1 MKPNPRVLSAV
12 VAILGTQAAAAFA
25 QSQPAAAGASDTGSL
40 AEVIVTAQRVAQNIQ
55 DVPMTVQ
62 ALTGNTLSELNVQT
76 FDQYIKYLP
85 NVTQTSDGPAQGN
98 IFMRGLA
105 TSQQGSIGQ
114 GAGTTGQF
122 PMVATY
128 LDEESVS
135 MPGRNLD
142 VYAADIDR
150 IEVLEGPQ
158 GTLFGGG
165 ALSGVIRYVTHGP
178 KLGLTEGSVT
188 AGYGV
193 TAHGDP
199 DSNLIGVLNLPILED
214 HLAVRGVIY
223 QDHQGGYID
232 NVPSTFT
239 RAGTDEGFQLY
250 NGGVVP
256 TNSVAINNYQQAGG
270 HINPLTY
277 TGLRVEL
284 LYKINDEWDALLSQ
298 SYQNMDAQGVF
309 YQMPYSSEDVTFN
322 ALGEPI
328 GSHPL
333 PALSVTLFNPSFDK
347 DRFENTALV
356 VNGTIGDLKLIYS
369 GSYLVR
375 NVEQVQDYTNY
386 ARGVFGYYY
395 QCAGYSSDPATG
407 QCYTPSTTWR
417 ESERITHQSHELR
430 LSTPAGWRLR
440 ALAGVYWERYAM
452 LDQTHWSY
460 VTVPTCSTSLDV
472 NCYLPIEPWP
482 GSPTFTPLPA
492 SGFFDD
498 TQRGYKQL
506 AEFAS
511 VDLDI
516 VPKVLTVSA
525 GIRHFKYDENESGG
539 DVGSFY
545 CKAFAPTTYF
555 GFCGMNPQA
564 GAFGSS
570 PPYGTDFASNPYS
583 ASFSGNRGRA
593 SVSWHVTPDVML
605 YYTWSQGFRPG
616 TFNRSTGCHLPGPDA
631 VDQYCT
637 PAGTVPDNVTN
648 NEVGWKSQWFDHRL
662 QFNTSIYQE
671 VWDDAQVGFFCP
683 QCGLGN
689 LTFNTNG
696 PRYRVRG
703 FEPSLLARL
712 TQGLMVQLAA
722 SWHSGE
728 QTNSPYLIDN
738 NPASVNHGKAITSIP
753 NPYGAVGSPLAYSPA
768 FNMNA
773 RVRYDWA
780 MGNYALFLQA
790 GAVHQAHMLT
800 ATGYVP
806 AYDIPAYTSY
816 DAAAGIGKGSWNVQ
830 LYGQNITNLN
840 TPTDISGDLFV
851 LTEVPVHPRV
861 LGIRFDYDFRS
872 EGK

>member
-1 MKPNPRVLSAV
+1 MRLNPKVCRAV
-12 VAILGTQAAAAFA
+12 VAILGAHAAAALA
-25 QSQPAAAGASDTGSL
+25 QAQTTGATSTTDQTSL
-40 AEVIVTAQRVAQNIQ
+40 AEVIVTAQRVEQNIQ

-62 ALTGNTLSELNVQT
+62 ALSGNTLSQLNVQT

-85 NVTQTSDGPAQGN
+85 DVTQTSDGPAQGN

-165 ALSGVIRYVTHGP
+165 ALSGVIRYVTNKP
-178 KLGLTEGSVT
+178 KIDVTEGSVT
-188 AGYGV
+188 AGYGF

-199 DSNLIGVLNLPILED
+199 DSNLIGVLNLPLVAD
-214 HLAVRGVIY
+214 HLAIRGVIY
-223 QDHQGGYID
+223 DDHQGGYIN

-239 RAGTDEGFQLY
+239 RAGTDEGFTLF

-256 TNSVAINNYQQAGG
+256 TNSVAITNSTVVGN
-270 HINPLTY
+270 HINPLDY
-277 TGLRVEL
+277 DGIRVEV
-284 LYKINDEWDALLSQ
+284 LYKINDGWDALLSQ

-309 YQMPYSSEDVTFN
+309 YEMPYSSEGVTFN
-322 ALGEPI
+322 KLGEPI
-328 GSHPL
+328 GSLPL
-333 PALSVTLFNPSFDK
+333 PPLSVTLFNPSFDK

-395 QCAGYSSDPATG
+395 QCAGYSSNPATG

-417 ESERITHQSHELR
+417 ENERITHQSHELR
-430 LSTPAGWRLR
+430 LSIPEIWRIS
-440 ALAGVYWERYAM
+440 ALAGVYWEDYAM

-460 VTVPTCSTSLDV
+460 VTVPTCSASLDV
-472 NCYLPIEPWP
+472 NCFLPLEPWP
-482 GSPTFTPLPA
+482 GSPAYTPLPDT
-492 SGFFDD
+492 GFFDD
-498 TQRGYKQL
+498 TERGYKQL
-506 AEFAS
+506 AEFVSANF
-511 VDLDI
+511 DL

-525 GIRHFKYDENESGG
+525 GIRHFKYDENETGG

-545 CKAFAPTTYF
+545 CKAFAPSSYL
-555 GFCGMNPQA
+555 GFCGMNPVV
-564 GAFGSS
+564 GAFGNS

-593 SVSWHVTPDVML
+593 SISWHVLPDVML
-605 YYTWSQGFRPG
+605 YYTWSEGFRPG
-616 TFNRSTGCHLPGPDA
+616 TFNRSTGCHLPGPDGI
-631 VDQYCT
+631 DQYCT

-696 PRYRVRG
+696 PTYRVRG
-703 FEPSLLARL
+703 FEPSILARV
-712 TQGLMVQLAA
+712 TQGLTVQLAA

-738 NPASVNHGKAITSIP
+738 MPGSVNYGKPITSIP
-753 NPYGAVGSPLAYSPA
+753 NPYGAVGSPLAYSPP

-773 RVRYDWA
+773 RARYDWA
-780 MGNYALFLQA
+780 MGDYALFVQA

-806 AYDIPAYTSY
+806 AYDIPAYTTY
-816 DAAAGIGKGSWNVQ
+816 DAAAGIGKGAWNVQ

-840 TPTDISGDLFV
+840 TPTDISGDQFV
-851 LTEVPVHPRV
+851 LTEVPLHPRV
-861 LGIRFDYDFRS
+861 LGIRFDYDFR
-872 EGK
+872 